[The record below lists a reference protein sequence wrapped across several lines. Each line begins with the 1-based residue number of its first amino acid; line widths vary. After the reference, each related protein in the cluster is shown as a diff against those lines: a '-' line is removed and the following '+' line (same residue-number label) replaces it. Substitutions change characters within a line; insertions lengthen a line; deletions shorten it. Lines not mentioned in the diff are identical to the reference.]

1 MSSKFCVFFIFFEE
15 ILEFMGNVLN
25 FTKIHRC
32 FIDKF
37 LVVYILSG
45 MPARIIDIAKA
56 AEVSPSAVSL
66 VLNNKP
72 GVSAD
77 VRKRILDIARGMG
90 YQFVSRQ
97 EGRGASIKLL
107 KIAKHG
113 HIVNERHNAFITEYL
128 EGIERGAKR
137 HNYKLEVSFF
147 NRTPVE
153 EIVKAELSAGD
164 GKKTDGL
171 IVLGTELSA
180 HELSFFTALS
190 RPTVFIDTYFPLAVF
205 DCIDMDNGDGVFRSI
220 EYLYQMGHRSI
231 GLVKSSYET
240 RNFREREK
248 GFREVMEY
256 FSLPVQEDCI
266 VAVDPA
272 YEQAASDMARFLAN
286 AGNRQGL
293 RPPFPSAFFCM
304 NDIIAYGCMKALRE
318 EGVSI
323 PGDVS
328 VIGFDDLPSSSITEP
343 PLTSV
348 RVSTHQIGER
358 ALEKLSERID
368 GAASGQPEKILV
380 SGNLMIR
387 GSVKKI

>member
-1 MSSKFCVFFIFFEE
+1 MAV
-15 ILEFMGNVLN
+15 
-25 FTKIHRC
+25 
-32 FIDKF
+32 
-37 LVVYILSG
+37 
-45 MPARIIDIAKA
+45 RIIDVARA
-56 AEVSPSAVSL
+56 AEVSPAAVSL

-72 GVSAD
+72 GVSGD

-90 YQFVSRQ
+90 YRFVSRQ

-153 EIVKAELSAGD
+153 EIVKAELGAGD
-164 GKKTDGL
+164 GKKADGL
-171 IVLGTELSA
+171 IVLGTELSS
-180 HELSFFTALS
+180 HELGFFTALS

-205 DCIDMDNGDGVFRSI
+205 DCIDMDNGDGVFRSV
-220 EYLYQMGHRSI
+220 EYLYRMGHRSI

-256 FSLPVQEDCI
+256 FSLPVQEAFI
-266 VAVDPA
+266 IAVDPA
-272 YEQAASDMARFLAN
+272 YEQASADMGRFLAG
-286 AGNRQGL
+286 AGNRQGAGL
-293 RPPFPSAFFCM
+293 PSAFVCM

-318 EGVSI
+318 EGIAI

-358 ALEKLSERID
+358 ALEKLSGRID
-368 GAASGQPEKILV
+368 GTANGQPEKILV

-387 GSVKKI
+387 GSVRQL

>member
-1 MSSKFCVFFIFFEE
+1 MA
-15 ILEFMGNVLN
+15 
-25 FTKIHRC
+25 
-32 FIDKF
+32 
-37 LVVYILSG
+37 
-45 MPARIIDIAKA
+45 ARIIDIAKA

-66 VLNNKP
+66 VLNNKS
-72 GVSAD
+72 GVSGD
-77 VRKRILDIARGMG
+77 VRRRILDIARGMG
-90 YQFVSRQ
+90 YHPVSRQ
-97 EGRGASIKLL
+97 EGRGAGIKLL

-113 HIVNERHNAFITEYL
+113 HIVNDRHNAFITEYL

-153 EIVKAELSAGD
+153 EIVKAELGAGD
-164 GKKTDGL
+164 GKRADGL
-171 IVLGTELSA
+171 IVLGTELAA
-180 HELSFFTALS
+180 HELNFFTALS

-248 GFREVMEY
+248 GFREAMEY
-256 FSLPVQEDCI
+256 FSLPVQEDFI
-266 VAVDPA
+266 IPVDPA
-272 YEQAASDMARFLAN
+272 YEQAAADMARFLAKTGFRPR
-286 AGNRQGL
+286 GN
-293 RPPFPSAFFCM
+293 PFPSAFFCM
-304 NDIIAYGCMKALRE
+304 NDIIAYGCIKALRE
-318 EGVSI
+318 EGFSI

-328 VIGFDDLPSSSITEP
+328 VTGFDDLPSSGVTAP
-343 PLTSV
+343 PLTSI

-358 ALEKLSERID
+358 ALEKLSERIG
-368 GAASGQPEKILV
+368 GAANGQPEKILV
-380 SGNLMIR
+380 SGKLMIR

>member
-1 MSSKFCVFFIFFEE
+1 MA
-15 ILEFMGNVLN
+15 
-25 FTKIHRC
+25 
-32 FIDKF
+32 
-37 LVVYILSG
+37 
-45 MPARIIDIAKA
+45 ARIIDIAKA

-72 GVSAD
+72 GVSGD

-90 YQFVSRQ
+90 YRLVSRQ
-97 EGRGASIKLL
+97 EGRGISASIKLL

-128 EGIERGAKR
+128 EGIEQGTKR

-153 EIVKAELSAGD
+153 EIVKAEMSAGD
-164 GKKTDGL
+164 GKKADGL

-190 RPTVFIDTYFPLAVF
+190 RPTVFIDTYFPLAAF

-220 EYLYQMGHRSI
+220 EYLYQMGHRNI

-240 RNFREREK
+240 RNFKEREK

-256 FSLPVQEDCI
+256 FSLPVQEDFI

-272 YEQAASDMARFLAN
+272 YEQAAADMARFLAK
-286 AGNRQGL
+286 AGVRARGKA
-293 RPPFPSAFFCM
+293 PFPSAFFCM
-304 NDIIAYGCMKALRE
+304 NDIIAYGCMRALRE
-318 EGVSI
+318 KGIAI

-328 VIGFDDLPSSSITEP
+328 VIGFDDLPSSSVTEP
-343 PLTSV
+343 PLTSI

-358 ALEKLSERID
+358 ALEILSERID
-368 GAASGQPEKILV
+368 GATNGQPEKILV
-380 SGNLMIR
+380 SGKLMIR
-387 GSVKKI
+387 SSVKKL